1 MIAQIGQL
9 LVETLFSLL
18 VYLLLIRFYM
28 QALRA
33 PFRNPVGEFVTG
45 LTNWIVRPV
54 RRVVPGLAG
63 IDLSCLLLAWLGEA
77 VKLALLNSMR
87 GFSFAP
93 AGPAIGL
100 VLALAVVELL
110 RDSLYLLM
118 GVVLIQVILSWVSP
132 YNDVQGVLNAL
143 TRPFYRLFRRFI
155 PPIGNIDLSP
165 LFVLLLA
172 QVGFILVGGLGRVV
186 VSLFS

>member
-1 MIAQIGQL
+1 MIAQILDL

-18 VYLLLIRFYM
+18 VYLLLLRFYM
-28 QALRA
+28 QLLRA

-54 RRVVPGLAG
+54 RRVVPGVVG
-63 IDLSCLLLAWLGEA
+63 IDLSSVLLAWLCEA
-77 VKLALLNSMR
+77 VKLAILNSLH
-87 GFSFAP
+87 GA
-93 AGPAIGL
+93 AIGGGPGIGI
-100 VLALAVVELL
+100 VLAVAVIELL

-118 GVVLIQVILSWVSP
+118 GVVFIQVILSWVSP
-132 YNDVQGVLNAL
+132 YNEVQSVLNAL

-172 QVGFILVGGLGRVV
+172 QICIILVGGLGAQVV
-186 VSLFS
+186 RLF